1 MLRLSRQRSYTVPVL
16 MRALDILEFLQRNG
30 SSFLANQI
38 SAETKVPLS
47 STYRIVRTLV
57 QRGYLEQSIS
67 GRYSFKT
74 STTSPDKSLIT
85 RGVLNERT
93 IEEDAVAI
101 VFALLQR
108 SLSNPP
114 PPSLMQKQG

>member
-85 RGVLNERT
+85 KGVLNERT

-114 PPSLMQKQG
+114 PSSFMQKQG